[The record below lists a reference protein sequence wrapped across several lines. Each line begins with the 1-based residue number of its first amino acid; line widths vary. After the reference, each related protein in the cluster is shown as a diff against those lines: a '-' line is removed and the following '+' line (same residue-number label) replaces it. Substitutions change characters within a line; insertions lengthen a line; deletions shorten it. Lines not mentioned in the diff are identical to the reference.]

1 MHNMNETRRY
11 RRIVGSLAGSCLL
24 AAVILLSS
32 VSEPACLVSLD
43 IVEVLNHVH
52 ILILSPLILG
62 IIYFCSR
69 HPYNDLLGYLGVL
82 VG

>member
-24 AAVILLSS
+24 AVVLLLSS
-32 VSEPACLVSLD
+32 VSEPACLVFLD

-52 ILILSPLILG
+52 ILG